1 MDKIFE
7 MLQNINE
14 TMAGFGFHQKL
25 ALGDDNFK
33 ITEKEVIIVVPFTLT
48 LKLPKE
54 EISGNDAD
62 VSRAVSQAISRTVS
76 LNK

>member
-1 MDKIFE
+1 MEKVFD

-25 ALGDDNFK
+25 AFGNDNFK
-33 ITEKEVIIVVPFTLT
+33 ITEKEVIIVIPFSLT

-54 EISGNDAD
+54 EFSGNDAD
-62 VSRAVSQAISRTVS
+62 VSRAVSQAISRSVS